1 MSRFAIVA
9 LAVLAL
15 VLVAPAVSASVT
27 TFDVTLDQGLKD
39 TITTAPSK
47 LCHPKKPITCRAD
60 EFSAMNAITEQ
71 AQTTASAWAT
81 LPTVEETTEVA
92 APEMMAY
99 TQDSR
104 LCYGPRYMCAV
115 VEFFSF

>member
-9 LAVLAL
+9 LAVFAL
-15 VLVAPAVSASVT
+15 VLVAPSASASVT
-27 TFDVTLDQGLKD
+27 TFDVTLDQGLKG
-39 TITTAPSK
+39 TITAPPSK

-60 EFSAMNAITEQ
+60 DFSAMNAITAQ

-81 LPTVEETTEVA
+81 LPAVVETKAVA
-92 APEMMAY
+92 APEMMAW

-115 VEFFSF
+115 MEFFSF